1 MNIAWGKESMWSMLW
16 EVLGEKVKI
25 INVSFMMVG
34 VERM

>member
-1 MNIAWGKESMWSMLW
+1 VTTVVGWSRRW